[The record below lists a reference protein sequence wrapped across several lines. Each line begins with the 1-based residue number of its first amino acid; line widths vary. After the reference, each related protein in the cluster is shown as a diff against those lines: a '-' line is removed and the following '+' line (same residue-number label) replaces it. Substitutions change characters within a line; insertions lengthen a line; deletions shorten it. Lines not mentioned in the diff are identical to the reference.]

1 MAKRDYYEVL
11 GVPKGASSE
20 EIRSSYRKLARKYH
34 PDMNKENPKASE
46 EKFKELSEAYE
57 VLADE
62 GKRTRYDSM
71 GFNGVAQDFGPTGF
85 TWQNFTH
92 VGDLEDL
99 LGASPFFR
107 EWFTGGVNEELLR
120 RSRPG
125 RARAVHR
132 GGDLE
137 TSIKLPLAAAVTGA
151 LRTIEVPHTSDCPD
165 CDGTGARHGTAFE
178 TCPECEGRGQIRR
191 SQNRGYTQLIQIM
204 ECTSCH
210 GTGRRIKEQC
220 PRCEGSGI
228 ERSVQK
234 VEVRVPPG
242 IEDGTMLRL
251 SRQGESGAGVTP
263 GDLFVQVL
271 LEPSALFHREGR
283 DVYSEAHV
291 ALAAALLGG
300 EARIPTLT
308 GEAMLRIPAGAQP
321 GSQFRL
327 RGEGFPRLRSTD
339 RGDLIVTVRID
350 LPTSLTSRQREL
362 LREAFGDPVAS
373 SAPGKRG
380 LFGRRS

>member
-20 EIRSSYRKLARKYH
+20 EIRSAYRKLARKYH
-34 PDMNKENPKASE
+34 PDVNKENPKAAE

-62 GKRTRYDSM
+62 GKRTRYDSL
-71 GFNGVAQDFGPTGF
+71 GFGGVAQDFGPSGF

-99 LGASPFFR
+99 LGSSPFFR
-107 EWFTGGVNEELLR
+107 EWFTGGLGEELLR
-120 RSRPG
+120 QSRTG
-125 RARAVHR
+125 RGRTIHR

-137 TSIKLPLAAAVTGA
+137 ISIKLPLAAAVTGA
-151 LRTIEVPHTSDCPD
+151 VRTIDVPRTSDCPD
-165 CDGTGARHGTAFE
+165 CDGTGARGGTAFE
-178 TCPECEGRGQIRR
+178 VCPECEGRGQIRR
-191 SQNRGYTQLIQIM
+191 TQNRGYTQLIQIM

-210 GTGRRIKEQC
+210 GTGRRIREKC
-220 PRCEGSGI
+220 RRCDGAGI
-228 ERSVQK
+228 ERTVQR
-234 VEVRVPPG
+234 VEVRVPAG

-251 SRQGESGAGVTP
+251 SRQGESGAGVSP

-271 LEPSALFHREGR
+271 LEPSSQFHREGR
-283 DVYSEAHV
+283 DAYSEAHV
-291 ALAAALLGG
+291 ALATALLGG

-321 GSQFRL
+321 GSQYRL
-327 RGEGFPRLRSTD
+327 RGEGFPRLRGTE
-339 RGDLIVTVRID
+339 RGDLIVTVRVD
-350 LPTSLTSRQREL
+350 LPTSLNARQREL
-362 LREAFGDPVAS
+362 VREAFGEPG
-373 SAPGKRG
+373 SAGAARRG